1 MSNEPKT
8 GGRYVEVP
16 REAIIGR
23 LEKAGF
29 VREERSGEVTYS
41 RRHDRDDRLKVIVY
55 TSIAENAAT
64 GRGCGEDAIRVVALF
79 SWTRRDETEPRRKKL
94 YTGRVFRV
102 TSVDGVL
109 DRMME
114 RARDAYAACN
124 DWLKEQA
131 TQRGQR

>member
-1 MSNEPKT
+1 METQAKR

-16 REAIIGR
+16 LDAILGR
-23 LEKAGF
+23 LVKAGF
-29 VREERSGEVTYS
+29 TKEMRPGEITYS
-41 RRHDRDDRLKVIVY
+41 RQHDRDTRLKVIVY
-55 TSIAENAAT
+55 TSIAENATA

-79 SWTRRDETEPRRKKL
+79 SWTRRGETEVRRKKL

-102 TSVDGVL
+102 TSVEGVL

-124 DWLKEQA
+124 TWLKDQA
-131 TQRGQR
+131 NR